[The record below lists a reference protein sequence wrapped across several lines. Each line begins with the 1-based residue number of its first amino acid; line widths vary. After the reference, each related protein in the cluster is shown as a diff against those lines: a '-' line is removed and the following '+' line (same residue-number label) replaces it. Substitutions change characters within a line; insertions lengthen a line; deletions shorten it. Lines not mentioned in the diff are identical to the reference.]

1 MNDTKIITVSGFS
14 FENPTTGEEALK
26 EQQAVEY
33 VDKQLNFDDTTQL
46 LALYNQMIARRMF
59 HTEVGYA
66 YLKRIQDYLMQS
78 DVDPASIESIP
89 VVAEDVSTSDV
100 GAKRDEGK
108 SKNPI
113 ENDNDNTNYY
123 KETVRLKNK
132 ERKLIGTTKR
142 LQKVAITF
150 IVISIVLVATVVA
163 MFIIANT
170 SDNPTIL
177 NYEEVITDKYAAW
190 EQDLERREADVTKK
204 ENELKISK

>member
-1 MNDTKIITVSGFS
+1 MNDTKIITVSGFA
-14 FENPTTGEEALK
+14 FENPATGEEALK

-33 VDKQLNFDDTTQL
+33 VDKQLNFDDTASL

-66 YLKRIQDYLMQS
+66 YLKRIQDHLMQS
-78 DVDPASIESIP
+78 DVDPATIESIP
-89 VVAEDVSTSDV
+89 VAAEEVADGGVSTKVLGDKS
-100 GAKRDEGK
+100 GK
-108 SKNPI
+108 SINSDK
-113 ENDNDNTNYY
+113 DNTNYY

-204 ENELKISK
+204 ENELKINK